1 MFDPLNSQPKAQ
13 QNYQIDF
20 EMIGDL
26 SPKEL
31 AQHVSDYLGTVSNK
45 QDNRNENLFFQK
57 KIVLKEESAVNLKVR
72 HLLGQF

>member
-1 MFDPLNSQPKAQ
+1 MFDPLNSQPKALQ
-13 QNYQIDF
+13 SYQIDF
-20 EMIGDL
+20 QMIGDL

-45 QDNRNENLFFQK
+45 QDNGNENVFFQK

-72 HLLGQF
+72 